1 MRRETRSATF
11 ESFGAYWA
19 SIEAGTGQ
27 MPQAYLSLPGSA
39 RQAVRDEVRTRLA
52 EFESGGRIVMTV
64 EMLIGAG
71 RA

>member
-1 MRRETRSATF
+1 
-11 ESFGAYWA
+11 
-19 SIEAGTGQ
+19 

-39 RQAVRDEVRTRLA
+39 RRAVRDKVRTRLA

-71 RA
+71 RS